1 MSRSLSPRSLGLLA
15 FAAMMMALPALP
27 VPDYL
32 ITQLNYIGLFSLVA
46 LGLVLLTG
54 VGVAS
59 VSWVLPKDIAAL
71 ARIDLSLL
79 ALTLLVA
86 VVATVL
92 AGLYPTFRASRV
104 QPAWQ
109 LKSN

>member
-1 MSRSLSPRSLGLLA
+1 
-15 FAAMMMALPALP
+15 
-27 VPDYL
+27 
-32 ITQLNYIGLFSLVA
+32 
-46 LGLVLLTG
+46 LTG

-59 VSWVLPKDIAAL
+59 VGMVLPKSISDL
-71 ARIDLSLL
+71 ARLDFSLL
-79 ALTLLVA
+79 VFTLAVA
-86 VVATVL
+86 VLATLL

>member
-1 MSRSLSPRSLGLLA
+1 
-15 FAAMMMALPALP
+15 
-27 VPDYL
+27 
-32 ITQLNYIGLFSLVA
+32 
-46 LGLVLLTG
+46 

-59 VSWVLPKDIAAL
+59 VSWVLPKDIASL
-71 ARIDLSLL
+71 ARLDFSLL
-79 ALTLLVA
+79 VLTLLVA
-86 VVATVL
+86 VIATTL